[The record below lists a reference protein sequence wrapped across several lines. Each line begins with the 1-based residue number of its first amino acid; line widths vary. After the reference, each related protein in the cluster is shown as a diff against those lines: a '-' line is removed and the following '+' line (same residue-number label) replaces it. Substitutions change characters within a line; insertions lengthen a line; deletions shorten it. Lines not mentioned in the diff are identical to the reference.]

1 MDNVSAFGIATC
13 LTIMSELI
21 IKEILKKKDIKA
33 AKAIEKYGL
42 ALADLFLILEII
54 CLFIHSFI

>member
-1 MDNVSAFGIATC
+1 MDSVSAFGIATC

-33 AKAIEKYGL
+33 ANAIEKY
-42 ALADLFLILEII
+42 
-54 CLFIHSFI
+54 